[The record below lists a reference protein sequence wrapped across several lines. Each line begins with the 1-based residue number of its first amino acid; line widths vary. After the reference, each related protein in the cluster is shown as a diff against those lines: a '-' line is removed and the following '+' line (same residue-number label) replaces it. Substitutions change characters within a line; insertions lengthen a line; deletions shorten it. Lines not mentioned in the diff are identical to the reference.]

1 MATQEALFGPA
12 KELTPTSRNQH
23 FAQAAATSRVGQLPQ
38 HDPKSGQLP
47 LMMTAREIRHHYRAL
62 DGDREDVYDGENNY
76 RDETDD
82 ELYERKLYEAGDAPS
97 EYGHHQ
103 TSPQSTNHRGADDDW
118 GLYSTCSGS
127 RTPSDSLYDDLPE
140 EKSVYERLRDSNF
153 NVRNPISLQ
162 FKDRARP
169 GWDSLQEKEDPR
181 PEVLGGHHRIA
192 VMSEY
197 APDKLMPVN
206 HEPDIWS
213 ARTSLKDRY

>member
-82 ELYERKLYEAGDAPS
+82 ELYERKLYEADDAPS

-103 TSPQSTNHRGADDDW
+103 TSPQSTNHRGAYDE
-118 GLYSTCSGS
+118 
-127 RTPSDSLYDDLPE
+127 LYDDLPE
-140 EKSVYERLRDSNF
+140 KKSVYERLRDSNF

>member
-62 DGDREDVYDGENNY
+62 DGDREDAYTENDY
-76 RDETDD
+76 RPETDD
-82 ELYERKLYEAGDAPS
+82 ELYERKLYEAQDYPS
-97 EYGHHQ
+97 EYGHDA
-103 TSPQSTNHRGADDDW
+103 TGSQSTNHRGSDDE
-118 GLYSTCSGS
+118 
-127 RTPSDSLYDDLPE
+127 LYDMPE
-140 EKSVYERLRDSNF
+140 QKTVYERLADSNF
-153 NVRNPISLQ
+153 EVKNPISLQ
-162 FKDRARP
+162 FRDKARP
-169 GWDSLQEKEDPR
+169 GWDSVKEKEDPR

-197 APDKLMPVN
+197 APNKLMPVN
-206 HEPDIWS
+206 HEEDIWS
-213 ARTSLKDRY
+213 ARKSLGTRY

>member
-1 MATQEALFGPA
+1 MATQEALFGPPT
-12 KELTPTSRNQH
+12 ELQSASRNAH
-23 FAQAAATSRVGQLPQ
+23 FAQAAATSRLGQLPK

-103 TSPQSTNHRGADDDW
+103 TSPQSTNHRGADDE
-118 GLYSTCSGS
+118 
-127 RTPSDSLYDDLPE
+127 LYDDLPE

-213 ARTSLKDRY
+213 AQTSLKDRY